1 MLACWQTDAIMTP
14 TPPFSPVSPLQLYL
28 LLSAFYSL
36 NRNKQKKVFFFFL
49 FICSYCLSV
58 ARGSVSL
65 SSGKQSQAVC
75 YLLLT
80 AHTLGVSPTQYI
92 IENGCCGPFGT
103 LLFFLH
109 QQRRHCQ
116 EAALGGFAF
125 FPPCHFSP
133 PSLSLSPLMPFSL
146 WQFTLQLRL
155 LYISISAKMVF

>member
-1 MLACWQTDAIMTP
+1 MLTNRCNNDTHTRVLACLSSPALSPPLSLLFFKQTKTK
-14 TPPFSPVSPLQLYL
+14 T
-28 LLSAFYSL
+28 
-36 NRNKQKKVFFFFL
+36 KKKKKSFLL
-49 FICSYCLSV
+49 FICSYSLSV

-75 YLLLT
+75 CLLLT

-125 FPPCHFSP
+125 FFFFSFVSFFP
-133 PSLSLSPLMPFSL
+133 
-146 WQFTLQLRL
+146 
-155 LYISISAKMVF
+155 SISFRSLL

>member
-1 MLACWQTDAIMTP
+1 MTP
-14 TPPFSPVSPLQLYL
+14 TPAFSPVCPPQLYL

-36 NRNKQKKVFFFFL
+36 NRQKQKQKKKKSFLL
-49 FICSYCLSV
+49 FICSYSLSV

-75 YLLLT
+75 CLLLT

-125 FPPCHFSP
+125 FFFLLRVIFPLHLF
-133 PSLSLSPLMPFSL
+133 SLSPLMPFSL
-146 WQFTLQLRL
+146 
-155 LYISISAKMVF
+155 